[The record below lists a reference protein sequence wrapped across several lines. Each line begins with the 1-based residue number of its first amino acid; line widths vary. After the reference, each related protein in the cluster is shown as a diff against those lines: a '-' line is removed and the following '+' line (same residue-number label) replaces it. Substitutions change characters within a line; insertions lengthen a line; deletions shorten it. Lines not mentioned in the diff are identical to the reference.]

1 MQEKKVE
8 ACVDRLFNEMNAG
21 MSCLNLHVDH
31 RLGLFQALADA
42 GSATSRDISH
52 STGYVERYV
61 REWLEFMTAGRY
73 LTHDADFETL
83 SLPEEHIAALLDP
96 HSPSS
101 AIGVMGSVPSFASV
115 AVLPIENPQ
124 LRFYRLHT

>member
-1 MQEKKVE
+1 MDEKKVE

-21 MSCLNLHVDH
+21 MSCLNLYVGH

-42 GSATSRDISH
+42 GSATSHDISH

-61 REWLEFMTAGRY
+61 REWLECMKAGRY
-73 LTHDADFETL
+73 LTHDSDSEIL
-83 SLPEEHIAALLDP
+83 SLPEEHTAALLDP
-96 HSPSS
+96 DSPSS
-101 AIGVMGSVPSFASV
+101 AIGVMGWVPNFASV

-124 LRFYRLHT
+124 FRFYRLNA

>member
-1 MQEKKVE
+1 MEEKKVE
-8 ACVDRLFNEMNAG
+8 ACADRLFNEMNAG

-96 HSPSS
+96 TAHRRLSESWAGFPASPAWPCCPSKIRSS
-101 AIGVMGSVPSFASV
+101 GS
-115 AVLPIENPQ
+115 
-124 LRFYRLHT
+124 TG

>member
-1 MQEKKVE
+1 MDEKKVE

-21 MSCLNLHVDH
+21 MSCLNLYVGH

-42 GSATSRDISH
+42 GSATSHDISH

-61 REWLEFMTAGRY
+61 REWLECMTAGRY
-73 LTHDADFETL
+73 PTHDADSEIL
-83 SLPEEHIAALLDP
+83 SLPEEHTAALLDP
-96 HSPSS
+96 DSPSS
-101 AIGVMGSVPSFASV
+101 AIGVMGWVPRFASV

-124 LRFYRLHT
+124 FRFYRLNP

>member
-1 MQEKKVE
+1 MDEKKVE

-21 MSCLNLHVDH
+21 MSCLNLYVGH

-61 REWLEFMTAGRY
+61 REWLECMKAGRY
-73 LTHDADFETL
+73 LTHDSDSEIL
-83 SLPEEHIAALLDP
+83 SLPEEHTAALLDP
-96 HSPSS
+96 DSPSS
-101 AIGVMGSVPSFASV
+101 AIGVMGWVPNFASV

-124 LRFYRLHT
+124 FRFYRLNP

>member
-1 MQEKKVE
+1 MDEKKVE

-21 MSCLNLHVDH
+21 MSCLNLYVGH

-42 GSATSRDISH
+42 GSATSHDISH

-61 REWLEFMTAGRY
+61 REWLECMKAGRY
-73 LTHDADFETL
+73 LTHDSDSEIL
-83 SLPEEHIAALLDP
+83 SLPEEHTAALLDP
-96 HSPSS
+96 DSPSS
-101 AIGVMGSVPSFASV
+101 AIGVMGWVPNFASV

-124 LRFYRLHT
+124 FRFYRLNP

>member
-1 MQEKKVE
+1 MDEKKVE

-21 MSCLNLHVDH
+21 MSCLNLYVGH

-42 GSATSRDISH
+42 GSATSHDISH

-61 REWLEFMTAGRY
+61 REWLECMTAGRY
-73 LTHDADFETL
+73 PTHDADSEIL
-83 SLPEEHIAALLDP
+83 SLPEEHTAALLDP
-96 HSPSS
+96 DSPSS
-101 AIGVMGSVPSFASV
+101 AIGVMGWVPRFASV

-124 LRFYRLHT
+124 FRFYRLNA

>member
-1 MQEKKVE
+1 MDEKKVE

-21 MSCLNLHVDH
+21 MSCLNLYVGH

-42 GSATSRDISH
+42 GSATSHDISH

-61 REWLEFMTAGRY
+61 REWLECMKAGRY
-73 LTHDADFETL
+73 LTHDSDSEIL
-83 SLPEEHIAALLDP
+83 SLPEEHTAALLDP
-96 HSPSS
+96 DSPSS
-101 AIGVMGSVPSFASV
+101 AIGVMGWVPRFASV

-124 LRFYRLHT
+124 FRFYRLNA

>member
-1 MQEKKVE
+1 MDEKKVE

-21 MSCLNLHVDH
+21 MSCLNLYVGH

-42 GSATSRDISH
+42 GSATSHDISH

-61 REWLEFMTAGRY
+61 REWLECMKAGRY
-73 LTHDADFETL
+73 LTHDSDSEIL
-83 SLPEEHIAALLDP
+83 SLPEEHTAALLDP
-96 HSPSS
+96 DSPSS
-101 AIGVMGSVPSFASV
+101 AIGVMGWVPRFASV

-124 LRFYRLHT
+124 FRFYRLNP

>member
-1 MQEKKVE
+1 MEEKKVE

-21 MSCLNLHVDH
+21 MSCLNLYVGH

-42 GSATSRDISH
+42 GSATSHDISH

-61 REWLEFMTAGRY
+61 REWLECMKAGRY
-73 LTHDADFETL
+73 LTHDSDSEIL
-83 SLPEEHIAALLDP
+83 SLPEEHTAALLDP
-96 HSPSS
+96 DSPSS
-101 AIGVMGSVPSFASV
+101 AIGVMGWVPNFASV

-124 LRFYRLHT
+124 FRFYRLNP

>member
-1 MQEKKVE
+1 MDEKKVE

-21 MSCLNLHVDH
+21 MSCLNLYVGH

-42 GSATSRDISH
+42 CSATSHDISH

-61 REWLEFMTAGRY
+61 REWLECMKAGRY
-73 LTHDADFETL
+73 LTHDSDSEIL
-83 SLPEEHIAALLDP
+83 SLPEEHPAALLDP
-96 HSPSS
+96 DSPSS
-101 AIGVMGSVPSFASV
+101 AIGVMGWVPRFASV

-124 LRFYRLHT
+124 FRFYRLNP

>member
-1 MQEKKVE
+1 MDEKKVE

-21 MSCLNLHVDH
+21 MSCLNLYVGH

-42 GSATSRDISH
+42 GSATSHDISH

-61 REWLEFMTAGRY
+61 REWLECMTAGRY
-73 LTHDADFETL
+73 LTHDADSEIL
-83 SLPEEHIAALLDP
+83 SLPAEHTAALLDP
-96 HSPSS
+96 DSPSS
-101 AIGVMGSVPSFASV
+101 AIGVIGWVPRFASV

-124 LRFYRLHT
+124 FRFYRLNP